1 MSKPIEEKR
10 YARMDK
16 FTGAAGT
23 WGEWS
28 FGFITTTQ
36 GLNAEV
42 GKSLEE
48 IVKSSET
55 TVTNEA
61 VDKLVPSEL
70 RDRHGK
76 ELFVVLAGLPAWR

>member
-42 GKSLEE
+42 GKSLED

-61 VDKLVPSEL
+61 VDK
-70 RDRHGK
+70 
-76 ELFVVLAGLPAWR
+76 VVV